1 VVNFEKDAEGFLVT
15 VPVKS
20 ADLGASTDAGSILL
34 NAMRQIQEQMG
45 IEGRAANADAEIAA
59 IADAKTKCVKVPS

>member
-1 VVNFEKDAEGFLVT
+1 
-15 VPVKS
+15 VKS

-59 IADAKTKCVKVPS
+59 IADAKTKCCKVPS